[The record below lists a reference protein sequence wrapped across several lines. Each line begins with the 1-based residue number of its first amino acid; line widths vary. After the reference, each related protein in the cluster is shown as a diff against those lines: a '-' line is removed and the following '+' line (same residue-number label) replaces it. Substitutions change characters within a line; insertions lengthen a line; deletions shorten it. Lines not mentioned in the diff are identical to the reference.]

1 MADKTDLTIKMK
13 LNKEQF
19 KKDAK
24 SVSESI
30 KKEFNETA
38 KNIGKAMGDGAKKLG
53 SSIYSG
59 VKYGTIAAI
68 GYLTYA
74 FLKARKDIERSW
86 KFEKL
91 LQIKG
96 FSQRSASVIRQ
107 EFDNITRKF
116 AEEAGVSRE
125 SAGNIANMLFGA
137 SGVKLRDLE
146 QTLRTI
152 ASLAAVMNKDFETAG
167 EAMFRILE
175 TGSGGRL
182 LPGLDMSD
190 MSKSERIIKL
200 NEEVAKKFGDIWASG
215 QAESLGN
222 LISKLEAVTVSVG
235 KIVFKAVEPILSAVN
250 NKLGPITE
258 KIWLAAEALGP
269 SGALTLL
276 GNLKDEFANL
286 GKTAAKEIAGVIFNP
301 SAWGHIAAGFASAI
315 AAGLQE
321 IPVLGTISRYG
332 AGLGGLAGDYAS
344 SFQQFLQTG
353 KSSPATWKGTKESF
367 RMGMS
372 EASFGT
378 YMGQAG
384 SEFSKGFGAFDFST
398 AARNIKGAAGSALS
412 NIESIVGSASMPAEQ
427 RARIE
432 QAQQIFMRDAN
443 LGAEMKARHNLRLNV
458 TISDGQQRQP
468 HGRASSGRW

>member
-137 SGVKLRDLE
+137 SGVKLKDLE
-146 QTLRTI
+146 KTLQTI
-152 ASLAAVMNKDFETAG
+152 ASIAAVMNKDFETAG

-182 LPGLDMSD
+182 LPGLNMSD
-190 MSKSERIIKL
+190 LSKNERIAKL

-222 LISKLEAVTVSVG
+222 LVSKLEAVTVSIG
-235 KIVFKAVEPILSAVN
+235 KIIFKAIDPIFSVVN
-250 NKLGPITE
+250 DRLGPITE

-276 GNLKDEFANL
+276 GNLRDEFANL
-286 GKTAAKEIAGVIFNP
+286 GKTAAKEIAGVVFNP

-321 IPVLGTISRYG
+321 IPVLGGISKFG
-332 AGLGGLAGDYAS
+332 AGLGGLAGGAYEE
-344 SFQQFLQTG
+344 FG
-353 KSSPATWKGTKESF
+353 KKRDGFRSPAKAWGSIKELWSA
-367 RMGMS
+367 GS
-372 EASFGT
+372 SASSFGT

-384 SEFSKGFGAFDFST
+384 SEFSKGFGAFDFS
-398 AARNIKGAAGSALS
+398 AAAKNITGAASS
-412 NIESIVGSASMPAEQ
+412 SIANMEQIIGSASMPAEQ
-427 RARIE
+427 RAKIE

-443 LGAEMKARHNLRLNV
+443 IGAEMKARHNLRLNV
-458 TISDGQQRQP
+458 TISDGQQKQP